1 MVFGTKCRI
10 SITCIAVLIAETA
23 AWKDNEQE
31 LDGCSV
37 LSMSP
42 CNDCELPY
50 KGHLGHHLTGS
61 SYFLFIV

>member
-1 MVFGTKCRI
+1 MW
-10 SITCIAVLIAETA
+10 IARLIVERA
-23 AWKDNEQE
+23 AWKDEEQE
-31 LDGCSV
+31 VNGCFV

-61 SYFLFIV
+61 LYFLFIV